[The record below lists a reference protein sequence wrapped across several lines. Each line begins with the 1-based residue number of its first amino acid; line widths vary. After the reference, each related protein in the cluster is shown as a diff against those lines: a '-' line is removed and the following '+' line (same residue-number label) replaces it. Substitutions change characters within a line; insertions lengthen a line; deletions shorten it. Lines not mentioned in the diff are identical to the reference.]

1 LITYSNVLKR
11 TSNEALPKLS
21 EAQKKLNYIADV
33 AVQGKANKWVV
44 STKDNVYEGNYDA
57 MRVVKWMS
65 TDLTPA
71 LTA

>member
-1 LITYSNVLKR
+1 
-11 TSNEALPKLS
+11 LS
-21 EAQKKLNYIADV
+21 EAQKKLSYIADV
-33 AVQGKANKWVV
+33 AVAGKANKWVV

-65 TDLTPA
+65 TSLSPA

>member
-1 LITYSNVLKR
+1 MITYSNVLKR
-11 TSNEALPKLS
+11 TSKDELPKLS
-21 EAQKKLNYIADV
+21 EAQKKLTYIADV
-33 AVQGKANKWVV
+33 AVEGKANKWVV

-65 TDLTPA
+65 TSLSPA